1 MIAKLEKIDT
11 NNVITSIAGTG
22 PCNLNGGT
30 YGGDGG
36 LANQTEL
43 VDPFD
48 VAVDNQG
55 NILIGDEGG
64 SRIVYANTGKIYT
77 FDKFSF
83 SSIAVNLQTNEVYI
97 ATFINNT
104 IIKVNIT
111 NNQTTLI
118 AGTGVA
124 GFSPDGPITS
134 TTMLNAPYSLRFI
147 QGLKQLI
154 FVETGT
160 NLVRIIDLNSNT
172 LSTLAG
178 NGSTYLVQSGPVD
191 VSTVKLYSPWS
202 VSPNQNGTQFVVGEY
217 NGINDNVNTNNTH
230 PNRVYFIQT
239 TSTSSTTSISTTTS
253 NSCETYVMTVLLFYL
268 ILI

>member
-1 MIAKLEKIDT
+1 
-11 NNVITSIAGTG
+11 
-22 PCNLNGGT
+22 
-30 YGGDGG
+30 
-36 LANQTEL
+36 
-43 VDPFD
+43 
-48 VAVDNQG
+48 
-55 NILIGDEGG
+55 
-64 SRIVYANTGKIYT
+64 
-77 FDKFSF
+77 
-83 SSIAVNLQTNEVYI
+83 
-97 ATFINNT
+97 
-104 IIKVNIT
+104 
-111 NNQTTLI
+111 
-118 AGTGVA
+118 
-124 GFSPDGPITS
+124 
-134 TTMLNAPYSLRFI
+134 
-147 QGLKQLI
+147 
-154 FVETGT
+154 
-160 NLVRIIDLNSNT
+160 